1 MIVNQAALKRQ
12 ATVLALLVIIVIAG
26 LYSYLTLP
34 RESFPD
40 ITIPYVFVT
49 TTYEGVAP
57 QDMEKLITIPI
68 ERKLKGIDNV
78 EEIRSTSAEGLS
90 TVAIK
95 FLPKVD
101 LDDAVQKVRDKVDQ
115 AKNDLPTDLPDD
127 PVIQEVNFSDM
138 PVIRVVL
145 SGPFSLRRL
154 QSLAE
159 DLQDQIESITGILEA
174 RISGGLEREI
184 HVEFNLDR
192 VGAYNVPFS
201 SIINS
206 VTRSNVNMPGGS
218 MDIGEGKYLVRVPE
232 DFKHPSEIFSIVAFV
247 RDGKPVYLRDIAT
260 IKDAHKDALTRSRI
274 NGEKSVTIAV
284 SKRSGEN
291 IVRVTD
297 EVKRIVEDMRP
308 HLPRTLKIDL
318 TADMSNDVRLMVADL
333 ENNII
338 SGLLLVLTVIFLFIG
353 GQSAVFVA
361 MAIPYSMFITFALLT
376 GFDVTMNMVVLFSL
390 ILALGMLVDNGIVI
404 VENIYRHMQQG
415 KSRQEAARV
424 GADQVAWPVIT
435 STLTTLGAF
444 SPMMFWPGIM
454 GEFMG
459 YLPMTLIMALSASLF
474 VALVINPVLSARY
487 QRVKIA
493 NPAPKNPA
501 AKEPVVKRIY
511 LVVLKWCLRH
521 RWVVVLTS
529 TFLLLAATV
538 SFGLFG
544 KGTEFFPE
552 TEPKRAYVNIKAP
565 EGTNLDTSDE
575 LVAEAEK
582 IVSEY
587 EDIRYVIA
595 NIGALGGDPFSQ
607 GGTGTHINRVVLDFK
622 DFHDRSRPSSEI
634 VDDVRRRLLATVK
647 GAEVQVE
654 KEEEGPPT
662 GKPINI
668 EISGEDILTL
678 GELAAQ
684 VRKEIRNIPGLVDLK
699 DNFVKGKPEIRV
711 RVDKEKAA
719 LLGLDTYTIAYTV
732 KAAINGV
739 KAGVYRE
746 GKDEYDIIARLPE
759 RDRQSIENLKRITVS
774 GSAGEPIPLTSLAE
788 ISLGSGI
795 GAIMR
800 LDQKRVVTISG
811 DVSGRL
817 ANDVIKDID
826 QRLQQNL
833 TWPRGYQYRF
843 SGEQEEQAKAQAFL
857 SKAFFACIAIILLI
871 MLTQFNSFIT
881 PLIILS
887 SVILSL
893 IGVFIGLLVT
903 GTAFGIIMT
912 GIGVISLA
920 GVVVNNAIVLID
932 YYNQQLAKGMTSLD
946 ALLRAGA
953 VRFRPVMLTAITTI
967 LGLLPMATG
976 ISFDFRKLAWD
987 IGGESSQWWGPMAVA
1002 VIFGLGFATLLTLIV
1017 VPVLC
1022 SLADSL
1028 KSRNARPARS

>member
-1 MIVNQAALKRQ
+1 
-12 ATVLALLVIIVIAG
+12 
-26 LYSYLTLP
+26 
-34 RESFPD
+34 
-40 ITIPYVFVT
+40 
-49 TTYEGVAP
+49 
-57 QDMEKLITIPI
+57 
-68 ERKLKGIDNV
+68 
-78 EEIRSTSAEGLS
+78 
-90 TVAIK
+90 
-95 FLPKVD
+95 
-101 LDDAVQKVRDKVDQ
+101 
-115 AKNDLPTDLPDD
+115 
-127 PVIQEVNFSDM
+127 
-138 PVIRVVL
+138 
-145 SGPFSLRRL
+145 
-154 QSLAE
+154 
-159 DLQDQIESITGILEA
+159 
-174 RISGGLEREI
+174 
-184 HVEFNLDR
+184 
-192 VGAYNVPFS
+192 
-201 SIINS
+201 
-206 VTRSNVNMPGGS
+206 
-218 MDIGEGKYLVRVPE
+218 
-232 DFKHPSEIFSIVAFV
+232 
-247 RDGKPVYLRDIAT
+247 
-260 IKDAHKDALTRSRI
+260 
-274 NGEKSVTIAV
+274 
-284 SKRSGEN
+284 
-291 IVRVTD
+291 
-297 EVKRIVEDMRP
+297 
-308 HLPRTLKIDL
+308 
-318 TADMSNDVRLMVADL
+318 
-333 ENNII
+333 
-338 SGLLLVLTVIFLFIG
+338 
-353 GQSAVFVA
+353 
-361 MAIPYSMFITFALLT
+361 
-376 GFDVTMNMVVLFSL
+376 
-390 ILALGMLVDNGIVI
+390 
-404 VENIYRHMQQG
+404 MQQG
-415 KSRQEAARV
+415 KSRQEAARI

-444 SPMMFWPGIM
+444 SPMLFWPGIM

-487 QRVKIA
+487 QRVKIV
-493 NPAPKNPA
+493 NPGQKNPSA
-501 AKEPVVKRIY
+501 REPFLKRIY

-529 TFLLLAATV
+529 TLLLVAATV

-552 TEPKRAYVNIKAP
+552 TEPRRAYVNIKAP
-565 EGTNLDTSDE
+565 EGTNLNTSDK
-575 LVAEAEK
+575 LVAEVEK
-582 IVSEY
+582 IVSKY

-607 GGTGTHINRVVLDFK
+607 GGTGTHISRVVLDFK

-634 VDDVRRRLLATVK
+634 VAEVRQRMLATLK

-668 EISGEDILTL
+668 EISGENIMTL
-678 GELAAQ
+678 GELAAR
-684 VRKEIRNIPGLVDLK
+684 VRKEIRDIPGLVDLK

-774 GSAGEPIPLTSLAE
+774 GAGGEAIPLTSLAE

-833 TWPRGYQYRF
+833 SWPRGYQYRF

-871 MLTQFNSFIT
+871 LLTQFNSFIT

-893 IGVFIGLLVT
+893 VGVFIGLLVT

-932 YYNQQLAKGMTSLD
+932 YYNQQLAKGMTGLD

-1022 SLADSL
+1022 SLAHSL
-1028 KSRNARPARS
+1028 KNRKAGPAGS